1 MTYTLITGASGGIG
15 MELAY
20 LMAEKGHNL
29 VLVARSEDKLNKI
42 KTELEEKYK
51 VDVMVVSADLSKT
64 GSVGEVY
71 EKTKGLTV
79 DILVNNA
86 GFGDC
91 AAFLDSDWKRQRD
104 MIELNVCALMEMSYL
119 YGNDMKKAGKGKI
132 LNIAS
137 IAAVCAGPYMSV
149 YYASKSCVL
158 SFTQAMAEELKGSGV
173 TVTALCPGPVETG
186 FEKAANLEN
195 SKMFTYFKPASAK
208 AVAKHG
214 YDAMMKGRVVVFHG
228 IMVKLINAAAKIAP
242 RLFARKI
249 TCAVNIRRDLTNSDK

>member
-1 MTYTLITGASGGIG
+1 MTYALITGASGGIG

-20 LMAEKGHNL
+20 IMASKGHNL
-29 VLVARSEDKLNKI
+29 ILVARSTDKLNEI
-42 KTELEEKYK
+42 KAEIEEKYK
-51 VDVMVVSADLSKT
+51 VKVKVISADLTKT
-64 GSVGEVY
+64 GSVEQVY
-71 EKTKGLTV
+71 EETKVMTV
-79 DILVNNA
+79 DVLVNNA

-91 AAFLDSDWKRQRD
+91 AAFLDSDWKHQRN
-104 MIELNVCALMEMSYL
+104 MLELNVCALMEMSYL
-119 YGNDMKKAGKGKI
+119 YGNDMKKSGRGKI

-158 SFTQAMAEELKGSGV
+158 SFSQAMAEELKGSGV

-214 YDAMMKGRVVVFHG
+214 YNAMMKGRVVVFHG
-228 IMVKLINAAAKIAP
+228 MTVKLINAAAKLAP

-249 TCAVNIRRDLTNSDK
+249 TCAVNIRRDLTKSDK

>member
-15 MELAY
+15 KELAY
-20 LMAEKGHNL
+20 LMAQNSHNL
-29 VLVARSEDKLNKI
+29 ILAARSEGKLKEI
-42 KTELEEKYK
+42 KTDIQDKYN
-51 VDVMVVSADLSKT
+51 VDVNTVTIDLSHSGSAEELYNKT
-64 GSVGEVY
+64 EGFEI
-71 EKTKGLTV
+71 

-91 AAFLDSDWKRQRD
+91 AAFLDSDLQRQRE
-104 MIELNVCALMEMSYL
+104 MMQLNVVTLMELCHL

-137 IAAVCAGPYMSV
+137 IAAVCPGPYMSV

-158 SFTQAMAEELKGSGV
+158 SFSQALAEELKDTGI

-195 SKMFTYFKPASAK
+195 SKMFTYFKPAKAV
-208 AVAKHG
+208 AVAKHC
-214 YDAMMKGRVVVFHG
+214 YKAMMNGRVVVFHG
-228 IMVKLINAAAKIAP
+228 VTVKLINAAAKIAP

-249 TCAVNIRRDLTNSDK
+249 TRAVNIRRDLTNKKN